1 MGHTGSTQRK
11 NVAATLDYSD
21 TDSVS
26 SSSTLPSEQLLV
38 SGVVDLQLEKDSI
51 LDQAL
56 DDLYEK
62 RSFLPLYTALSI
74 LYSCP
79 LY

>member
-1 MGHTGSTQRK
+1 MLIWCILGYIGSSQRK

-38 SGVVDLQLEKDSI
+38 SGVVDLQLEKDSV

-56 DDLYEK
+56 DDLFEK
-62 RSFLPLYTALSI
+62 RLVFSSI
-74 LYSCP
+74 
-79 LY
+79 